1 MKQQFFFSLSIIVI
15 MYIFGRK
22 LLSGTHR
29 LFTSAFMLPLIPL
42 IPRKCDSYGCGN
54 FGASRDGGKRSHMG
68 QDYISRE
75 GQPVFSPIR
84 GTVSAGPAYADGRY
98 SELRRVT
105 ITGASARV
113 NLMYVLPH
121 VSVGQ
126 TVEAGELIGYAQSLQ
141 KRYPGIPD
149 HVHLEVSISGVKVD
163 PLPYFKPLQA

>member
-1 MKQQFFFSLSIIVI
+1 MKQQFFFTVSILVI

-22 LLSGTHR
+22 ILSGTHR

-84 GTVSAGPAYADGRY
+84 GSVSAGAAYADGRY
-98 SELRRVT
+98 PELRRVT
-105 ITGASARV
+105 ITGTAARI
-113 NLMYVLPH
+113 NLMYVLPDI
-121 VSVGQ
+121 SVGQ
-126 TVEAGELIGYAQSLQ
+126 TVEAGELIGYSQSLQ
-141 KRYPGIPD
+141 NRYPGIPD
-149 HVHLEVSISGVKVD
+149 HVHVEVSISGVKVD
-163 PLPYFKPLQA
+163 PIPYFKPIQA